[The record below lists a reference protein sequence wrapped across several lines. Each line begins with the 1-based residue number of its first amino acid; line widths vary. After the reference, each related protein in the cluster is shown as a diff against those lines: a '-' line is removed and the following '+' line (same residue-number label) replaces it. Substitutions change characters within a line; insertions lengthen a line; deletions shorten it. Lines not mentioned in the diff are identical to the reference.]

1 MELQMKVAQAVHVL
15 NHDTESCNR
24 VAANQWLVQFQQTD
38 AAWEVATSIL
48 TTDFHHSVVSDYE
61 VEFFAAQILKRKIQ
75 NEGCYLQSR
84 AKDALLNA
92 LLVAA
97 KRFSS
102 GPHQLLTQ
110 ICLALSA
117 LILRAVEHGK
127 PVEQLFYSL
136 QNLQTQVDGNVA
148 VLEMLTVLPE
158 EILDNQNAD
167 SKISSADRS
176 QYGQELLSHTPM
188 VLEFLLQQS
197 EKGFDSGVQL
207 PERNRKI
214 LRCLLSWVRAGCFS
228 EIPHGLL
235 PAHPLLNFV
244 FNSLQMS
251 SSFDLAIEVL
261 VELVS
266 RHEGLPHVLL
276 CRVHFLKEVL
286 LLPAL
291 SNGDEKVVGGLACL
305 LSEIG
310 QAAPSLIVEASAE
323 AVALADAL
331 LRPGKAKFL
340 FLIQMITIDMGN
352 YLMHAK
358 ENSLQFG
365 CLCVTFPS
373 EDWEIAD
380 STVQFWSGFASYILG
395 LDEDGAKQRKQVE
408 DMFFPVFSALLDALL
423 LRAQVDGS
431 MFDDEQGTPELP
443 DGLLHF
449 RMNLV
454 ELLVDICHLLRS
466 ATFIQKIFFGGWAS
480 ANTSIPWKEVAE
492 VVLQEVQ
499 NFDFSVIMQLVTV
512 LATRPLDE
520 LKGIMCIVYRSL
532 ADVVGS
538 YSKWISAFQ
547 TNARPLLLFLAAGI
561 SEPLSSSSCAS
572 ALRKVCEDASAVM
585 YEPLNLEI
593 LMWIG
598 EGLEKRYLPLEDEE
612 EVISA
617 VSLILGSITNKEIK
631 SSLLARLLSSS
642 FEAIGKLVDAD
653 NSHRLRLNP
662 ATYTQILTSGARGL
676 YRVGTVFSHLATS
689 VQSGPSADDCMLAL
703 LQVFWPILEKLF
715 RSEHMENGNLS
726 AAACRAL
733 TQAIQSSGQHFLR
746 LLPKVLDCLSTNY
759 VTFQSHECYIRTA
772 SVVIEEFGHKE
783 EYGPLFVTTLERF
796 TYAASVMALNSSY
809 ICDQEPDLVEAYTNF
824 ASTYVRGTRKEVV
837 AASGTL
843 LEISF
848 QKAAICCTAMHRG
861 AALASM
867 SYLSCFLEVGLAS
880 LLDSS
885 MTCISEGSFSA
896 MAIQV
901 ISHSGEG
908 LVSNLIYA
916 LLGVSAMSRVHKC
929 ATILQQLAAIC
940 SLSERTTLKAIL
952 CWESLHG
959 WLRTAL
965 QQVQALPTEYLKQ
978 GELETL
984 VPVWSK
990 ALAGAASDYIES
1002 RSCDGGHNSYGH
1014 MQGKGG
1020 RVLKRLVREF
1030 ADSHRNVPN
1039 LT

>member
-48 TTDFHHSVVSDYE
+48 TSDFHHSFVSDYE

-75 NEGCYLQSR
+75 NEGCYLQSG

-117 LILRAVEHGK
+117 LILRAAEHGK

-158 EILDNQNAD
+158 EVLDNQNTD
-167 SKISSADRS
+167 SKISSADRN

-197 EKGFDSGVQL
+197 EKGFDGGVQL
-207 PERNRKI
+207 HERNRKI

-244 FNSLQMS
+244 FNSLQVS

-286 LLPAL
+286 LMPAL
-291 SNGDEKVVGGLACL
+291 SNSDEKVVGGLACL

-331 LRPGKAKFL
+331 L
-340 FLIQMITIDMGN
+340 
-352 YLMHAK
+352 
-358 ENSLQFG
+358 S
-365 CLCVTFPS
+365 CVTFPS

-380 STVQFWSGFASYILG
+380 TTLQFWSGFASYILG

-423 LRAQVDGS
+423 LRAQVDDS
-431 MFDDEQGTPELP
+431 MFNDEQGTPELP
-443 DGLLHF
+443 DGLVHF

-454 ELLVDICHLLRS
+454 ELLVDICQLLRS
-466 ATFIQKIFFGGWAS
+466 ATFVQKLFFVGWAS
-480 ANTSIPWKEVAE
+480 ANAPIPWKEVETKLFALNVAE
-492 VVLQEVQ
+492 VVLQEGQ
-499 NFDFSVIMQLVTV
+499 TFDFSVIMQLVTV
-512 LATRPLDE
+512 LSTRPLDE

-572 ALRKVCEDASAVM
+572 ALRKVCDDSSAFMCEAS
-585 YEPLNLEI
+585 NLEI

-598 EGLEKRYLPLEDEE
+598 EGLEKRQLPMEDEE
-612 EVISA
+612 EVVSA
-617 VSLILGSITNKEIK
+617 VSLILGSITNKELK
-631 SSLLARLLSSS
+631 SNLLARLLSSS
-642 FEAIGKLVDAD
+642 FEAIGKLVDED
-653 NSHRLRLNP
+653 NNHCLRQNP
-662 ATYTQILTSGARGL
+662 ATYTQILNSGARGL
-676 YRVGTVFSHLATS
+676 YRMGTVFSHLATS
-689 VQSGPSADDCMLAL
+689 MQSGPSADDCMLAL
-703 LQVFWPILEKLF
+703 LQVFWPMLEKLF
-715 RSEHMENGNLS
+715 WSEHMENGNLS
-726 AAACRAL
+726 TAACRAL

-759 VTFQSHECYIRTA
+759 VSFQSHECYIRTA
-772 SVVIEEFGHKE
+772 SVVIEEFGNKE

-796 TYAASVMALNSSY
+796 THAASVMALNSSY

-880 LLDSS
+880 LLDS
-885 MTCISEGSFSA
+885 MTCTPEGSFSA

-940 SLSERTTLKAIL
+940 SLSERTTWKAIL

-959 WLRTAL
+959 WLHSAVR
-965 QQVQALPTEYLKQ
+965 ALPAEYLKQ
-978 GELETL
+978 GEVETL

>member
-331 LRPGKAKFL
+331 LRL
-340 FLIQMITIDMGN
+340 FT
-352 YLMHAK
+352 
-358 ENSLQFG
+358 
-365 CLCVTFPS
+365 
-373 EDWEIAD
+373 
-380 STVQFWSGFASYILG
+380 
-395 LDEDGAKQRKQVE
+395 
-408 DMFFPVFSALLDALL
+408 
-423 LRAQVDGS
+423 
-431 MFDDEQGTPELP
+431 
-443 DGLLHF
+443 
-449 RMNLV
+449 
-454 ELLVDICHLLRS
+454 
-466 ATFIQKIFFGGWAS
+466 
-480 ANTSIPWKEVAE
+480 
-492 VVLQEVQ
+492 
-499 NFDFSVIMQLVTV
+499 
-512 LATRPLDE
+512 
-520 LKGIMCIVYRSL
+520 
-532 ADVVGS
+532 
-538 YSKWISAFQ
+538 
-547 TNARPLLLFLAAGI
+547 
-561 SEPLSSSSCAS
+561 
-572 ALRKVCEDASAVM
+572 
-585 YEPLNLEI
+585 
-593 LMWIG
+593 
-598 EGLEKRYLPLEDEE
+598 
-612 EVISA
+612 
-617 VSLILGSITNKEIK
+617 
-631 SSLLARLLSSS
+631 
-642 FEAIGKLVDAD
+642 
-653 NSHRLRLNP
+653 
-662 ATYTQILTSGARGL
+662 
-676 YRVGTVFSHLATS
+676 
-689 VQSGPSADDCMLAL
+689 
-703 LQVFWPILEKLF
+703 
-715 RSEHMENGNLS
+715 
-726 AAACRAL
+726 
-733 TQAIQSSGQHFLR
+733 
-746 LLPKVLDCLSTNY
+746 
-759 VTFQSHECYIRTA
+759 
-772 SVVIEEFGHKE
+772 
-783 EYGPLFVTTLERF
+783 
-796 TYAASVMALNSSY
+796 
-809 ICDQEPDLVEAYTNF
+809 
-824 ASTYVRGTRKEVV
+824 
-837 AASGTL
+837 
-843 LEISF
+843 
-848 QKAAICCTAMHRG
+848 
-861 AALASM
+861 
-867 SYLSCFLEVGLAS
+867 
-880 LLDSS
+880 
-885 MTCISEGSFSA
+885 
-896 MAIQV
+896 
-901 ISHSGEG
+901 
-908 LVSNLIYA
+908 
-916 LLGVSAMSRVHKC
+916 
-929 ATILQQLAAIC
+929 
-940 SLSERTTLKAIL
+940 
-952 CWESLHG
+952 
-959 WLRTAL
+959 
-965 QQVQALPTEYLKQ
+965 
-978 GELETL
+978 
-984 VPVWSK
+984 
-990 ALAGAASDYIES
+990 
-1002 RSCDGGHNSYGH
+1002 
-1014 MQGKGG
+1014 
-1020 RVLKRLVREF
+1020 
-1030 ADSHRNVPN
+1030 
-1039 LT
+1039 